1 MQQASAVLAPD
12 GAAPRTAQVALPHRW
27 DTDFPGV
34 GGRAIYRFTLAPAQD
49 GPQGL
54 LLTRVGNQ
62 AVVRVDGVV
71 VAQYGELGRPG
82 YDATRSP
89 YAILLPPIGRPLQI
103 EVEVTTEAGRWGGL
117 GRPAYGPLPE
127 VRAAAHARL
136 AWRAYLAIAVA
147 TALAL
152 MTLLTLAVWWVQ
164 RERLLLHFAVGAV
177 LGIVPYLDRIWT
189 EPPLPWSWW
198 GPLIAVLTLTHSV
211 VFMRAMLGMA
221 DFRPPWLDRAAIVY
235 TTASALLATLSFAAG
250 WPKLWTLVLLAA
262 FPVVCWGGWVGVAQ
276 AWRLRTRDSKVMAVA
291 LNVCWLTVVIDTVNQ
306 RLVNDGPAA
315 WSVAP
320 LGTLT
325 VVGLMTWLVI
335 TRFVAQHR
343 AYQGLLRTLD
353 QRVADRDREL
363 RARAAE
369 LQQEHEDNARLMER
383 QRLMRDIHDG
393 VGAQLVGLLGMIE
406 RGGYP
411 RETLKE
417 HADAALAELRMAVDA
432 LQPVHGDL
440 ATVLATMRYRLQPR
454 LEAAGLSVVWAVEA
468 LPPLAR
474 LTPPVVLQVQRVLF
488 EAFTNVMR
496 HSRADRIRVAAREE
510 ADGIVVEVEDN
521 GVGIAAEA
529 DRAGGHGLRNM
540 RARAAAIGA
549 ELVLEP
555 AQPRGTRLV
564 LRLPGGALPSQPA
577 PLAS

>member
-1 MQQASAVLAPD
+1 VQRALAVLAPD
-12 GAAPRTAQVALPHRW
+12 GSAPQTTELALPHRW
-27 DTDFPGV
+27 DADFPGV
-34 GGRAIYRFTLAPAQD
+34 AGRAIYRFTLPPLPD

-54 LLTRVGNQ
+54 LLPRVGNQ

-71 VAQYGELGRPG
+71 VAQYGELGRAG
-82 YDATRSP
+82 YDATRFP
-89 YAILLPPIGRPLQI
+89 YAILLPATGRPLEL

-117 GRPAYGPLPE
+117 GRPEFGPLSE
-127 VRAAAHARL
+127 VRAAWRARL
-136 AWRAYLAIAVA
+136 GWRTYLAIAVA

-152 MTLLTLAVWWVQ
+152 ITLLTLAVWWVQ
-164 RERLLLHFAVGAV
+164 RERLQLQFAMGAA
-177 LGIVPYLDRIWT
+177 LGIVPYLDRLWT

-198 GPLIAVLTLTHSV
+198 GPSMAVLTLAHSV
-211 VFMRAMLGMA
+211 VFLRAMLAMA
-221 DFRPPWLDRAAIVY
+221 QFGPPWLDRAAVAY
-235 TTASALLATLSFAAG
+235 TAISALLATVSFVAG
-250 WPKLWTLVLLAA
+250 WPLLWTLVLLAA
-262 FPVVCWGGWVGVAQ
+262 FPVVCWGGWVGLAQ
-276 AWRLRTRDSKVMAVA
+276 AWRLRSRDSKVMAVA

-306 RLVNDGPAA
+306 RLVNDGPGS

-325 VVGLMTWLVI
+325 VVGLMAWLVI

-343 AYQGLLRTLD
+343 AYLGLLKSLD
-353 QRVADRDREL
+353 QRVAERDREL

-369 LQQEHEDNARLMER
+369 LQQEHADNARLLER

-417 HADAALAELRMAVDA
+417 HADAALVELRMAVDA

-454 LEAAGLSVVWAVEA
+454 LEAAGLAVVWAVEA
-468 LPPLAR
+468 LPPLER
-474 LTPPVVLQVQRVLF
+474 LTPAVVLQVQRILF
-488 EAFTNVMR
+488 EAFTNVMA
-496 HSRADRIRVAAREE
+496 HSRADRIRVAAREQ

-521 GVGIAAEA
+521 GVGIAPEA
-529 DRAGGHGLRNM
+529 GRAGGHGLRNM

-549 ELVLEP
+549 SLVLE
-555 AQPRGTRLV
+555 AVQPRGTRLV
-564 LRLPGGALPSQPA
+564 LRLPCGALPSQPA
-577 PLAS
+577 PLAC